1 MDNNWK
7 VSLRNV
13 MVDDE
18 FDRDV
23 LEQNGLQRV
32 NTLLNVMGVD
42 E

>member
-1 MDNNWK
+1 
-7 VSLRNV
+7 

-42 E
+42 EWDWHWIEIKGT